1 MIDVIIPAYNAHS
14 TIETTLFSIA
24 YQDIVDKLNVFIVND
39 CSEKDYSDS
48 VKFFSNFMNIKELKL
63 KKNSGPGAARQ
74 YGIENSNGDYI
85 IFIDSDDAFASP
97 FSVKKLYEEIS
108 RNDFDIVNSSI
119 LLETDTG
126 FEPINHVHLLHGKI
140 YKRKFLEKNNI
151 YFSEYRYC
159 EDVFFNYLLLLYKPN
174 SIFLAENTYIWRNN
188 KNSLTRKSHT
198 EFSKDNFKDYIENIT
213 LVMEEG
219 IKRKCSNNM
228 IAFYSYL
235 LLVNEYYWYLENPND
250 KLINPMLRYMK
261 KINKI
266 YEEYKKYLNLG
277 VIEELSKCINMENQY
292 DKFSGIYIQSIS
304 FDEFRNKIE
313 ELGDL

>member
-1 MIDVIIPAYNAHS
+1 
-14 TIETTLFSIA
+14 
-24 YQDIVDKLNVFIVND
+24 
-39 CSEKDYSDS
+39 
-48 VKFFSNFMNIKELKL
+48 
-63 KKNSGPGAARQ
+63 
-74 YGIENSNGDYI
+74 
-85 IFIDSDDAFASP
+85 
-97 FSVKKLYEEIS
+97 
-108 RNDFDIVNSSI
+108 
-119 LLETDTG
+119 
-126 FEPINHVHLLHGKI
+126 
-140 YKRKFLEKNNI
+140 
-151 YFSEYRYC
+151 
-159 EDVFFNYLLLLYKPN
+159 
-174 SIFLAENTYIWRNN
+174 
-188 KNSLTRKSHT
+188 
-198 EFSKDNFKDYIENIT
+198 
-213 LVMEEG
+213 MEEG

-304 FDEFRNKIE
+304 FDEFRNKID